1 LWKFNYKFNNINQHK
16 FFSSKD
22 IEKLSDLSKN
32 FYVNKYQSK
41 IGEFNHENI
50 FLSLGLKMGNSPSE
64 LVIDNIYRD
73 EVVICLNIPKN
84 KFYGVHNFK
93 GMIFIRKKGECL

>member
-1 LWKFNYKFNNINQHK
+1 
-16 FFSSKD
+16 
-22 IEKLSDLSKN
+22 
-32 FYVNKYQSK
+32 
-41 IGEFNHENI
+41 
-50 FLSLGLKMGNSPSE
+50 MGNSPSE